1 MNKIIDEKYKKML
14 TTINSSLFTKEQKI
28 ECLKY
33 FKMDLLNSKNTGRK
47 VRKVIYGEMV
57 IIPKYYIGKY
67 MEACR
72 LINKISLQ
80 KGVVNN
86 SKNDY
91 LRQRLFNLEPYIF
104 RSSILKKDYELL
116 LLKLNSSRYSNDD
129 KNNFIRHFIDSNI
142 VTINFLK
149 GSDFE
154 HSVSLQDESAKRK
167 KTVEKKKNIIDKQ
180 IRIKKKGKL
189 KMFLKV
195 LAAAFSTLYIFS
207 FASSFSNNNNNKV
220 DTKESTSSIG
230 YTSSNLS
237 KSMFK
242 KIKKVKAK
250 LSVKV
255 VDKKTRK
262 SIVGTLLEIRN
273 SKNRIVNRLYS
284 SRNKVTINNLDDG
297 NYVLKEIKPVN
308 NYIKAKNIKFT
319 INNND
324 NVDIVMENARNDI
337 NKENFTLNTAFT
349 LKEDRMIYSTFNDSL
364 NKSNG
369 MYAFYNDDTLRK
381 SMGYGINYNNNY
393 ITILKIGNNNYEISN
408 QNGISY
414 LTYKEAKNYLNKLI
428 NNGGN
433 IISVI
438 SHCSESSDINSIE
451 GFYSIDDIK
460 VKKYV

>member
-1 MNKIIDEKYKKML
+1 
-14 TTINSSLFTKEQKI
+14 
-28 ECLKY
+28 
-33 FKMDLLNSKNTGRK
+33 
-47 VRKVIYGEMV
+47 
-57 IIPKYYIGKY
+57 
-67 MEACR
+67 
-72 LINKISLQ
+72 
-80 KGVVNN
+80 
-86 SKNDY
+86 
-91 LRQRLFNLEPYIF
+91 
-104 RSSILKKDYELL
+104 
-116 LLKLNSSRYSNDD
+116 
-129 KNNFIRHFIDSNI
+129 
-142 VTINFLK
+142 
-149 GSDFE
+149 
-154 HSVSLQDESAKRK
+154 
-167 KTVEKKKNIIDKQ
+167 
-180 IRIKKKGKL
+180 
-189 KMFLKV
+189 MFLKV

-207 FASSFSNNNNNKV
+207 FASSFSNNNNNNKV